1 MRRVADSRSSSLVI
15 ELFTTRHQ
23 RISVIPWIQNAVSQ
37 FIFSP
42 RFMCF
47 AYCHIATYHLAHVK
61 TECKGA
67 ATPSPFSLQTAP
79 SPPCIIHLHY
89 KWVGTVI
96 PLYPALLSILLYV
109 CKEVVVFWQ
118 QCQWDQNCEGFL
130 LIQRG

>member
-1 MRRVADSRSSSLVI
+1 MVGKSSLVI
-15 ELFTTRHQ
+15 ELFATRHQ

-37 FIFSP
+37 FLFST

-79 SPPCIIHLHY
+79 SPHVLYICIISGWAQSFLFIPPFFPSFLMFA
-89 KWVGTVI
+89 KRLWFFGNNVSGTRTARVF
-96 PLYPALLSILLYV
+96 SSF
-109 CKEVVVFWQ
+109 KE
-118 QCQWDQNCEGFL
+118 D
-130 LIQRG
+130 R